1 MRARG
6 YFFQIKQNLFRVS
19 FGIYRNLI
27 YICRKI
33 GKPMEK
39 SVLLNN
45 GVMMPQPGFG
55 TFMTK
60 DGEEAVQAM
69 KWAVET
75 GYRHIDTAA
84 VYDNEKGVGE
94 GIRQCGVP
102 REELFVTSKVW
113 NTERGYDSTMRA
125 FEKTL
130 TDLGLEY
137 LDLYLIHW
145 PANEKQFG
153 KKASKMNQ
161 ETWRAM
167 EELYEEGRIK
177 AIGLSNFMPH
187 HIERLME
194 KATVKPAVDQIEFHP
209 GLLQKE
215 CVDYC
220 KEHDI
225 TVEAWSPLGRG
236 GLIFDEMLMGL
247 AEKYGSTVAQLII
260 RWVMQHDIVPL
271 VKSTKQSRIEENYQV
286 FNFEISSE
294 DVQRIDGL
302 DFIRMGPDPDDATF

>member
-1 MRARG
+1 
-6 YFFQIKQNLFRVS
+6 
-19 FGIYRNLI
+19 
-27 YICRKI
+27 
-33 GKPMEK
+33 MEK
-39 SVLLNN
+39 SIKLNN
-45 GVMMPQPGFG
+45 GVLIPQPGFG

-60 DGEEAVQAM
+60 DGEEAIQAV

-84 VYDNEKGVGE
+84 IYNNEKGVGE
-94 GIRQCGVP
+94 GIRQCGVS

-113 NTERGYDSTMRA
+113 NSERGYD
-125 FEKTL
+125 KTL
-130 TDLGLEY
+130 KAFDKTMNDLGLDY

-145 PANEKQFG
+145 PANERQFG
-153 KKASKMNQ
+153 KKASKLNQ

-167 EELYEEGRIK
+167 EKLYEEGRIK
-177 AIGLSNFMPH
+177 AIGVSNFMPH

-194 KATVKPAVDQIEFHP
+194 KATVKPAVNQIEFHP

-215 CVDYC
+215 CVEFC
-220 KEHDI
+220 KEQEI

-236 GLIFDEMLMGL
+236 ELIFDELLMGL

-271 VKSTKQSRIEENYQV
+271 VKSTKQTRIEENFQV
-286 FNFEISSE
+286 FDFEISGE
-294 DVQRIDGL
+294 DMQRIDEMKPV
-302 DFIRMGPDPDDATF
+302 RMGPDPDDADF

>member
-1 MRARG
+1 
-6 YFFQIKQNLFRVS
+6 
-19 FGIYRNLI
+19 
-27 YICRKI
+27 
-33 GKPMEK
+33 MEK
-39 SVLLNN
+39 SIKLNN
-45 GVMMPQPGFG
+45 GVLIPQPGFG

-60 DGEEAVQAM
+60 DGEEAIQAV

-84 VYDNEKGVGE
+84 IYNNEKGVGE
-94 GIRQCGVP
+94 GIRQCGVS

-113 NTERGYDSTMRA
+113 NSERGYD
-125 FEKTL
+125 KTL
-130 TDLGLEY
+130 KAFDKTMDDLGLDY

-145 PANEKQFG
+145 PANERQFG
-153 KKASKMNQ
+153 KKASKLNQ

-167 EELYEEGRIK
+167 EKLYEEGRIK
-177 AIGLSNFMPH
+177 AIGVSNFMPH

-194 KATVKPAVDQIEFHP
+194 KATVKPAVNQIEFHP

-215 CVDYC
+215 CVEFC
-220 KEHDI
+220 KEQEI

-236 GLIFDEMLMGL
+236 ELIFDELLMGL

-271 VKSTKQSRIEENYQV
+271 VKSTKQTRIEENFQV
-286 FNFEISSE
+286 FDFEISSE
-294 DVQRIDGL
+294 DMQRIDEMKPV
-302 DFIRMGPDPDDATF
+302 RMGPDPDDADF

>member
-1 MRARG
+1 
-6 YFFQIKQNLFRVS
+6 
-19 FGIYRNLI
+19 
-27 YICRKI
+27 
-33 GKPMEK
+33 MEK
-39 SVLLNN
+39 NIKLNN
-45 GVMMPQPGFG
+45 GVLIPQPGFG

-60 DGEEAVQAM
+60 DGEEAIQAV

-84 VYDNEKGVGE
+84 IYNNEKGVGE
-94 GIRQCGVP
+94 GIRQCGVS

-113 NTERGYDSTMRA
+113 NSERGYD
-125 FEKTL
+125 KTL
-130 TDLGLEY
+130 KAFDKTMNDLGLDY

-145 PANEKQFG
+145 PANERQFG
-153 KKASKMNQ
+153 KKASKLNQ

-167 EELYEEGRIK
+167 EKLYEEGRIK
-177 AIGLSNFMPH
+177 AIGVSNFMPH

-194 KATVKPAVDQIEFHP
+194 KATVKPAVNQIEFHP

-215 CVDYC
+215 CVEFC
-220 KEHDI
+220 KEQEI

-236 GLIFDEMLMGL
+236 ELIFDELLMGL

-271 VKSTKQSRIEENYQV
+271 VKSTKQSRIEENFQV
-286 FNFEISSE
+286 FDFEISSE
-294 DVQRIDGL
+294 DMQRIDEMKPV
-302 DFIRMGPDPDDATF
+302 RMGPDPDDADF

>member
-1 MRARG
+1 
-6 YFFQIKQNLFRVS
+6 
-19 FGIYRNLI
+19 
-27 YICRKI
+27 
-33 GKPMEK
+33 MEK
-39 SVLLNN
+39 SIKLNN
-45 GVMMPQPGFG
+45 GVLIPQPGFG

-60 DGEEAVQAM
+60 DGEEAIQAV

-84 VYDNEKGVGE
+84 IYNNEKGVGE
-94 GIRQCGVP
+94 GIRQCGVS

-113 NTERGYDSTMRA
+113 NSERGYD
-125 FEKTL
+125 KTL
-130 TDLGLEY
+130 KAFDKTMNDLGLDY

-145 PANEKQFG
+145 PANERQFR
-153 KKASKMNQ
+153 KKASKLNQ

-167 EELYEEGRIK
+167 EKLYEEGRIK
-177 AIGLSNFMPH
+177 AIGVSNFMPH

-194 KATVKPAVDQIEFHP
+194 KATVKPAVNQIEFHP

-215 CVDYC
+215 CVEFC
-220 KEHDI
+220 KEQEI

-236 GLIFDEMLMGL
+236 ELIFDELLMGL

-271 VKSTKQSRIEENYQV
+271 VKSTKQSRIEENFQV
-286 FNFEISSE
+286 FDFEISSE
-294 DVQRIDGL
+294 DMQRIDEMKPV
-302 DFIRMGPDPDDATF
+302 RMGPDPDDADF

>member
-1 MRARG
+1 
-6 YFFQIKQNLFRVS
+6 
-19 FGIYRNLI
+19 
-27 YICRKI
+27 
-33 GKPMEK
+33 MEK
-39 SVLLNN
+39 SIKLNN
-45 GVMMPQPGFG
+45 GVLIPQPGFG

-60 DGEEAVQAM
+60 DGEEAIQAV

-84 VYDNEKGVGE
+84 IYNNEKGVGE
-94 GIRQCGVP
+94 GIRQCGVS

-113 NTERGYDSTMRA
+113 NSERGYD
-125 FEKTL
+125 KTL
-130 TDLGLEY
+130 KAFDKTMDDLGLDY

-145 PANEKQFG
+145 PANERQFG
-153 KKASKMNQ
+153 KKASKLNQ

-167 EELYEEGRIK
+167 EKLYEEGRIK
-177 AIGLSNFMPH
+177 AIGVSNFMPH

-194 KATVKPAVDQIEFHP
+194 KATVKPAVNQIEFHP

-215 CVDYC
+215 CVEFC
-220 KEHDI
+220 KEQEI

-236 GLIFDEMLMGL
+236 ELIFDELLMGL

-271 VKSTKQSRIEENYQV
+271 VKSTKQSRIEENFQV
-286 FNFEISSE
+286 FDFGISSE
-294 DVQRIDGL
+294 DMQRIDKMKPV
-302 DFIRMGPDPDDATF
+302 RMGPDPDDADF

>member
-1 MRARG
+1 
-6 YFFQIKQNLFRVS
+6 
-19 FGIYRNLI
+19 
-27 YICRKI
+27 
-33 GKPMEK
+33 MEK
-39 SVLLNN
+39 VVLLNN
-45 GVMMPQPGFG
+45 GVTMPQPGFG
-55 TFMTK
+55 TFLTK
-60 DGEEAVQAM
+60 DGEEVVKAV

-84 VYDNEKGVGE
+84 VYNNEKGVGE

-113 NTERGYDSTMRA
+113 NTERGYDSTLRA
-125 FEKTL
+125 FDKTL
-130 TDLGLEY
+130 ADLGLEY

-153 KKASKMNQ
+153 KEAVKINQ

-167 EELYEEGRIK
+167 EQLYSEGRIK

-187 HIERLME
+187 HIDQLME
-194 KATVKPAVDQIEFHP
+194 NATVKPAIDQIEFHP

-215 CVDYC
+215 CVEYC
-220 KEHDI
+220 KKNGI

-260 RWVMQHDIVPL
+260 RWVMQHDVVPL

-286 FNFEISSE
+286 FDFEISSE
-294 DVQRIDGL
+294 DVERIDGI
-302 DFIRMGPDPDDATF
+302 DFIRMGPDPDEASF

>member
-1 MRARG
+1 
-6 YFFQIKQNLFRVS
+6 
-19 FGIYRNLI
+19 
-27 YICRKI
+27 
-33 GKPMEK
+33 MEK
-39 SVLLNN
+39 SIKLNN
-45 GVMMPQPGFG
+45 GVLIPQPGFG

-60 DGEEAVQAM
+60 DGEEAIQAV

-84 VYDNEKGVGE
+84 IYNNEKGVGE
-94 GIRQCGVP
+94 GIRQCGVS

-113 NTERGYDSTMRA
+113 NSERGYD
-125 FEKTL
+125 KTL
-130 TDLGLEY
+130 KAFDKTMSDLGLDY

-145 PANEKQFG
+145 PANERQFG
-153 KKASKMNQ
+153 KKASKLNQ

-167 EELYEEGRIK
+167 EKLYEEGRIK
-177 AIGLSNFMPH
+177 AIGVSNFMPH

-194 KATVKPAVDQIEFHP
+194 KATVKPAVNQIEFHP

-215 CVDYC
+215 CVEFC
-220 KEHDI
+220 KEQEI

-236 GLIFDEMLMGL
+236 ELIFDELLMGL

-271 VKSTKQSRIEENYQV
+271 VKSTKQTRIEENFQI
-286 FNFEISSE
+286 FDFEISSE
-294 DVQRIDGL
+294 DMQRIDEMKPV
-302 DFIRMGPDPDDATF
+302 RMGPDPDDADF

>member
-1 MRARG
+1 
-6 YFFQIKQNLFRVS
+6 
-19 FGIYRNLI
+19 
-27 YICRKI
+27 
-33 GKPMEK
+33 MEK
-39 SVLLNN
+39 SIKLNN
-45 GVMMPQPGFG
+45 GVLIPQPGFG

-60 DGEEAVQAM
+60 DGEEAIQAV

-84 VYDNEKGVGE
+84 IYNNEKGVGE
-94 GIRQCGVP
+94 GIRQCGVS

-113 NTERGYDSTMRA
+113 NSERGYD
-125 FEKTL
+125 KTL
-130 TDLGLEY
+130 KAFDKTMSDLGLDY

-145 PANEKQFG
+145 PANERQFG
-153 KKASKMNQ
+153 KKASKLNQ

-167 EELYEEGRIK
+167 EKLYEEGRIK
-177 AIGLSNFMPH
+177 AIGVSNFMPH

-194 KATVKPAVDQIEFHP
+194 KATVKPAVNQIEFHP

-215 CVDYC
+215 CVEFC
-220 KEHDI
+220 KEQEI

-236 GLIFDEMLMGL
+236 ELIFDELLMGL

-271 VKSTKQSRIEENYQV
+271 VKSTKQTRIEENFQV
-286 FNFEISSE
+286 FDFEISGE
-294 DVQRIDGL
+294 DMQRIDEMKPV
-302 DFIRMGPDPDDATF
+302 RMGPDPDDADF

>member
-1 MRARG
+1 
-6 YFFQIKQNLFRVS
+6 
-19 FGIYRNLI
+19 
-27 YICRKI
+27 
-33 GKPMEK
+33 MEK
-39 SVLLNN
+39 SIKLNN
-45 GVMMPQPGFG
+45 GVLIPQPGFG

-60 DGEEAVQAM
+60 DGEEAIQAV

-84 VYDNEKGVGE
+84 IYNNEKGVGE
-94 GIRQCGVP
+94 GIRQCGVS

-113 NTERGYDSTMRA
+113 NSERGYD
-125 FEKTL
+125 KTL
-130 TDLGLEY
+130 KAFDKTMNDLGLDY

-145 PANEKQFG
+145 PANERQFG
-153 KKASKMNQ
+153 KKASKLNQ

-167 EELYEEGRIK
+167 EKLYEEGRIK
-177 AIGLSNFMPH
+177 AIGVSNFMPH

-194 KATVKPAVDQIEFHP
+194 KATVKPAVNQIEFHP

-215 CVDYC
+215 CVEFC
-220 KEHDI
+220 KEQEI

-236 GLIFDEMLMGL
+236 ELIFDELLMGL

-271 VKSTKQSRIEENYQV
+271 VKSTKQTRIEENFQV
-286 FNFEISSE
+286 FDFEISSE
-294 DVQRIDGL
+294 DMQRIDEMKPV
-302 DFIRMGPDPDDATF
+302 RMGPDPDDADF

>member
-1 MRARG
+1 
-6 YFFQIKQNLFRVS
+6 
-19 FGIYRNLI
+19 
-27 YICRKI
+27 
-33 GKPMEK
+33 MEK
-39 SVLLNN
+39 VVLLNN
-45 GVMMPQPGFG
+45 GVTMPQPGFG
-55 TFMTK
+55 TFLTK
-60 DGEEAVQAM
+60 DGEEVVKAV
-69 KWAVET
+69 KWAVEI

-84 VYDNEKGVGE
+84 VYNNEKGVGE

-113 NTERGYDSTMRA
+113 NTERGYDSTLRA
-125 FEKTL
+125 FDKTL
-130 TDLGLEY
+130 ADLGLEY

-153 KKASKMNQ
+153 KEAGKINQ

-167 EELYEEGRIK
+167 EQLYDEGRIK

-187 HIERLME
+187 HIDQLME
-194 KATVKPAVDQIEFHP
+194 NATVKPAVDQIEFHP

-215 CVDYC
+215 CVEYC
-220 KEHDI
+220 KENGI

-260 RWVMQHDIVPL
+260 RWVMQHDVVPL
-271 VKSTKQSRIEENYQV
+271 VKSTKQSRIEENYQI
-286 FNFEISSE
+286 FDFEISSE
-294 DVQRIDGL
+294 DVEGIDGIN
-302 DFIRMGPDPDDATF
+302 FIRMGPDPDEASF

>member
-1 MRARG
+1 
-6 YFFQIKQNLFRVS
+6 
-19 FGIYRNLI
+19 
-27 YICRKI
+27 
-33 GKPMEK
+33 MEK
-39 SVLLNN
+39 SIKLNN
-45 GVMMPQPGFG
+45 GVMIPQPGFG

-60 DGEEAVQAM
+60 DGEEAIQAV

-84 VYDNEKGVGE
+84 IYHNEKGVGE
-94 GIRQCGVP
+94 GIRQCGVS

-113 NTERGYDSTMRA
+113 NNNRGYD
-125 FEKTL
+125 KTL
-130 TDLGLEY
+130 KAFDKTMSDLGLDY

-153 KKASKMNQ
+153 NKAGKMNQ
-161 ETWRAM
+161 DTWRAM

-177 AIGLSNFMPH
+177 AIGVSNFMPH

-194 KATVKPAVDQIEFHP
+194 KATVKPAVNQIEFHP

-215 CVDYC
+215 CVEFC
-220 KEHDI
+220 KEQEI

-236 GLIFDEMLMGL
+236 ELIFDELLMGL

-260 RWVMQHDIVPL
+260 RWVMQHGIVPL
-271 VKSTKQSRIEENYQV
+271 VKSTKQSRIEENFQV

-294 DVQRIDGL
+294 DVQRIDEMEPV
-302 DFIRMGPDPDDATF
+302 RMGPDPDDADF

>member
-1 MRARG
+1 
-6 YFFQIKQNLFRVS
+6 
-19 FGIYRNLI
+19 
-27 YICRKI
+27 
-33 GKPMEK
+33 MEK
-39 SVLLNN
+39 SIKLNN
-45 GVMMPQPGFG
+45 GVLIPQPGFG

-60 DGEEAVQAM
+60 DGEEAIQAV

-84 VYDNEKGVGE
+84 IYNNEKGVGE
-94 GIRQCGVP
+94 GIRQCGVS

-113 NTERGYDSTMRA
+113 NSERGYD
-125 FEKTL
+125 KTL
-130 TDLGLEY
+130 KAFDKTMDDLGLDY

-145 PANEKQFG
+145 PANERQFG
-153 KKASKMNQ
+153 KKASKLNQ

-167 EELYEEGRIK
+167 EKLYEEGRIK
-177 AIGLSNFMPH
+177 AIGVSNFMPH

-194 KATVKPAVDQIEFHP
+194 KATVKPAVNQIEFHP

-215 CVDYC
+215 CVEFC
-220 KEHDI
+220 KEQEI

-236 GLIFDEMLMGL
+236 ELIFDELLMGL

-271 VKSTKQSRIEENYQV
+271 VKSTKQTRIEENFQV
-286 FNFEISSE
+286 FDFEINSE
-294 DVQRIDGL
+294 DMQRIDEMKPV
-302 DFIRMGPDPDDATF
+302 RMGPDPDDADF

>member
-1 MRARG
+1 
-6 YFFQIKQNLFRVS
+6 
-19 FGIYRNLI
+19 
-27 YICRKI
+27 
-33 GKPMEK
+33 MEK
-39 SVLLNN
+39 SIKLNN
-45 GVMMPQPGFG
+45 GVLIPQPGFG

-60 DGEEAVQAM
+60 DGEEAIQAV

-84 VYDNEKGVGE
+84 IYNNEKGVGE
-94 GIRQCGVP
+94 GIRQCGVS

-113 NTERGYDSTMRA
+113 NSERGYD
-125 FEKTL
+125 KTL
-130 TDLGLEY
+130 KAFDKTMDDLGLDY

-145 PANEKQFG
+145 PANERQFG
-153 KKASKMNQ
+153 KKASKLNQ

-167 EELYEEGRIK
+167 EKLYEEGRIK
-177 AIGLSNFMPH
+177 AIGVSNFMPH

-194 KATVKPAVDQIEFHP
+194 KATVKPAVNQIEFHP

-215 CVDYC
+215 CVEFC
-220 KEHDI
+220 KEQEI

-236 GLIFDEMLMGL
+236 ELIFDELLMGL

-271 VKSTKQSRIEENYQV
+271 VKSTKQTRIEENFQV
-286 FNFEISSE
+286 FDFEISGE
-294 DVQRIDGL
+294 DMQRIDEMKPV
-302 DFIRMGPDPDDATF
+302 RMGPDPDDADF

>member
-1 MRARG
+1 
-6 YFFQIKQNLFRVS
+6 
-19 FGIYRNLI
+19 
-27 YICRKI
+27 
-33 GKPMEK
+33 MEK
-39 SVLLNN
+39 SIKLNN
-45 GVMMPQPGFG
+45 GVLIPQPGFG

-60 DGEEAVQAM
+60 DGEEAIQAV

-84 VYDNEKGVGE
+84 IYNNEKGVGE
-94 GIRQCGVP
+94 GIRQCGVS

-113 NTERGYDSTMRA
+113 NSERGYD
-125 FEKTL
+125 KTL
-130 TDLGLEY
+130 KAFDKTMDDLGLDY

-145 PANEKQFG
+145 PANERQFG
-153 KKASKMNQ
+153 KKASKLNQ

-167 EELYEEGRIK
+167 EKLYEEGRIK
-177 AIGLSNFMPH
+177 AIGVSNFMPH

-194 KATVKPAVDQIEFHP
+194 KATVKPAVNQIEFHP

-215 CVDYC
+215 CVEFC
-220 KEHDI
+220 KEQEI

-236 GLIFDEMLMGL
+236 ELIFDELLMGL

-271 VKSTKQSRIEENYQV
+271 VKSTKQTRIEENFQI
-286 FNFEISSE
+286 FDFEISSE
-294 DVQRIDGL
+294 DMQRIDEMKPV
-302 DFIRMGPDPDDATF
+302 RMGPDPDDADF